1 MQCSR
6 GIGVA
11 LSNLTLRRVPSTKK
25 QIPPPIRQQ
34 PRNKYPALIMKRQRY
49 TSKWMWRK
57 RSGLQLSTQQ
67 VKMTL
72 EDENMRAVQRERKG
86 LIANERA

>member
-1 MQCSR
+1 
-6 GIGVA
+6 
-11 LSNLTLRRVPSTKK
+11 
-25 QIPPPIRQQ
+25 
-34 PRNKYPALIMKRQRY
+34 
-49 TSKWMWRK
+49 MWRK